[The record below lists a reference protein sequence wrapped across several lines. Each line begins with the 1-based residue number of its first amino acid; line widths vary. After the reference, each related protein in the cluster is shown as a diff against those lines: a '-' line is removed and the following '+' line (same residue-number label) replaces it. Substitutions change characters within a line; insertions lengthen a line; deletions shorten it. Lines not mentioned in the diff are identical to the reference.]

1 VGGNIGNS
9 GDGSETNEDGR
20 WRGRRRAVEE
30 GRARGAASPT
40 DWRPSMRASTKSGE
54 RPYRSD
60 SRSAAARHCALSF
73 GEALESE
80 MAARRES

>member
-1 VGGNIGNS
+1 MKATVAS
-9 GDGSETNEDGR
+9 ATKSQSKRLRE
-20 WRGRRRAVEE
+20 
-30 GRARGAASPT
+30 GAASPA

-73 GEALESE
+73 GEALENE
-80 MAARRES
+80 MAPTPRIMSSEPPMTCA